1 MYINITSIKIYMD
14 DINLF
19 IFLHRFVDPRVLS
32 AIVDLA
38 HTLWFTNLGQKD
50 NRPEESS
57 SGAEDKEKPQPAV
70 KCLPLPLINE
80 FLCVLLSV
88 IKHLK

>member
-1 MYINITSIKIYMD
+1 M
-14 DINLF
+14 
-19 IFLHRFVDPRVLS
+19 DPRLLS

-38 HTLWFTNLGQKD
+38 HTLWFTNLGQK
-50 NRPEESS
+50 ESRAEQIS
-57 SGAEDKEKPQPAV
+57 SAAEDKDKPQPAV

-80 FLCVLLSV
+80 FLCLLLGV